1 MKSNSQQKGV
11 GRKSLL
17 FSSKL
22 VMLAMAL
29 IIIGAAFGAFAI
41 LQHSRD
47 SKAATGMILNIPFDT
62 DFSGQGLQRVSSD
75 RLRIVSQADNGVK
88 PVQGAGMA
96 RIELRKGDNPLAQWC
111 CANTA
116 RSEFTTQTN
125 EQKGEN
131 RWYSWSSMFDPTF
144 PSYPTQP
151 ANGGWQ
157 IFLQWHGN
165 DSVSPPMAFF
175 ASNDNIALG
184 VSDGSRWNYYWQAPM
199 NRGSWHNFKMHVT
212 WGDSGRIELWHNGS
226 KVLDK
231 SGVDNITSPPLYVKG
246 GMYRNDDL
254 AKTAILYM
262 DSFKMAW
269 DEASLGS
276 VPTNNTGTPVVP
288 TQPPPQQQQR
298 KPYLGNNWPIP
309 GKIEAENY
317 DEGGEGVAYHDL
329 SSSNQGGKYRSDGVD
344 IENSSEGGFN
354 VGWNEPGE
362 WQEYTANV
370 QAGKYNIDMRVGSAI
385 ATGKITLKLD
395 GTTIAT
401 ANIPNT
407 GEWQKYQTISLQNIS
422 LPGGNGKKL
431 RAEVTGSSYTLNWIN
446 FSLVS
451 SSQQPGGPITPP
463 TTPPNN
469 PTNPSSVPLVTIA
482 GSGVNKIV
490 PIPNTVKPNQSGQFI
505 ADFDGDGNNDVAVDI
520 NGDGNIDTSS
530 ELITNFDNQY
540 DSPQIVQGEKIPNNY
555 IDIGIG
561 PLPETKVSKK
571 LLYLFATIQALSL
584 TAFSAK
590 LYSQK
595 LARLIK
601 S

>member
-1 MKSNSQQKGV
+1 MKKKSSLRNKINLFQSNSQQKGV

-288 TQPPPQQQQR
+288 TQTAPAPTPTVETNTASPSPAPTPVATSSTLAPNDWS
-298 KPYLGNNWPIP
+298 KWE
-309 GKIEAENY
+309 K
-317 DEGGEGVAYHDL
+317 GEGVVNSTVSTPMTL
-329 SSSNQGGKYRSDGVD
+329 SNSRNLLVQFDSNKRGYKSNQYGRYCIARPAGSAVPKS
-344 IENSSEGGFN
+344 ITF
-354 VGWNEPGE
+354 
-362 WQEYTANV
+362 TANV
-370 QAGKYNIDMRVGSAI
+370 NAKYGNTVYFYADDSDKKLWTID
-385 ATGKITLKLD
+385 
-395 GTTIAT
+395 
-401 ANIPNT
+401 NT
-407 GEWQKYQTISLQNIS
+407 GGKTQSKTATVTLGQQSRYCF
-422 LPGGNGKKL
+422 GNVSIPSFGNS
-431 RAEVTGSSYTLNWIN
+431 TYGSS
-446 FSLVS
+446 
-451 SSQQPGGPITPP
+451 
-463 TTPPNN
+463 
-469 PTNPSSVPLVTIA
+469 
-482 GSGVNKIV
+482 
-490 PIPNTVKPNQSGQFI
+490 
-505 ADFDGDGNNDVAVDI
+505 
-520 NGDGNIDTSS
+520 
-530 ELITNFDNQY
+530 
-540 DSPQIVQGEKIPNNY
+540 
-555 IDIGIG
+555 
-561 PLPETKVSKK
+561 
-571 LLYLFATIQALSL
+571 
-584 TAFSAK
+584 
-590 LYSQK
+590 
-595 LARLIK
+595 RLIQVTNYK
-601 S
+601 FNY